1 MVEFDVVIA
10 EFLNLKK
17 KYGLLLAFLFPL
29 LLVALH
35 IYSL

>member
-17 KYGLLLAFLFPL
+17 KYGLSCWLSFF
-29 LLVALH
+29 H
-35 IYSL
+35 CCWSHSIYSL